1 MTQRERNAW
10 IERAKE
16 RVLDNAKETDA
27 YVRDLMELYDET
39 ANQLELE
46 IRAMYQKYA
55 KDNAMT
61 EAEASRMLTGEEY
74 SRWRK
79 SIDRYVAEAERDSRT
94 LRELNTL
101 SAKSRISRKEQM
113 LSEIYQSMI
122 TLSGETEM
130 KLTDLLSGLFQTNYY
145 RSCHDIQSV
154 LKVGFSVSKVD
165 EGMLKRVL
173 THPWSGKNFS
183 QNLWGNTDRLAAL
196 ARREITLGFMSGA
209 GIQKM
214 AKAVNDVMGRGRYA
228 AERLVRTESS
238 YFSNQGELAS
248 YREMGIEEY
257 IFLGGGCEICQELNG
272 QAFRMSEA
280 EPGVNMPPMHPNCRC
295 TVIAKTGSD
304 VFRDRKGVNP
314 LKDNPKFEDWKK
326 KYVQAEGLSATV
338 GGKDGVAE
346 HEEKK
351 LREQI
356 DFQDRRLVQSK
367 IEEYT
372 EQIRQDNSKENAV
385 CITREGK
392 IYHCYGTKG
401 NVYPNYDLGDELS
414 GACVTHNHPASE
426 THFSFS
432 ADDISMFMDYRLTE
446 LVGTDERYTYR
457 LWPGQDMEY
466 VDSDTIRHLFGTE
479 FYHKAMEAGMDGKID
494 LDTDEYH
501 FIVQKFAERYGFGY
515 ERKEQG

>member
-46 IRAMYQKYA
+46 IRAMYQEYA

-122 TLSGETEM
+122 TLSGETET
-130 KLTDLLSGLFQTNYY
+130 KLADLLGGLFQTNYY
-145 RSCHDIQSV
+145 RSCYDIQSV

-214 AKAVNDVMGRGRYA
+214 AKAVNDVMGRGRMA

-248 YREMGIEEY
+248 YQEMGIEEY

-304 VFRDRKGVNP
+304 VFRNRKGADP
-314 LKDNPKFEDWKK
+314 LKDNPKFEDWKR
-326 KYVQAEGLSATV
+326 KYVQADGLSATV
-338 GGKDGVAE
+338 GGKNGVAE

-351 LREQI
+351 LLERV

-367 IEEYT
+367 TEEYT
-372 EQIRQDNSKENAV
+372 EQIAGDDQKENAV
-385 CITREGK
+385 CITREGN
-392 IYHCYGTKG
+392 IYHCQGISDA
-401 NVYPNYDLGDELS
+401 VYPGYDLGDELT
-414 GACVTHNHPASE
+414 GAYVTHNHPISE

-432 ADDISMFMDYRLTE
+432 YDDISIFMDYKLPELTG
-446 LVGTDERYTYR
+446 VDE
-457 LWPGQDMEY
+457 EY
-466 VDSDTIRHLFGTE
+466 KYVIRRTEETIYAERSILEHAYKGENYAE
-479 FYHKAMEAGMDGKID
+479 FMNKVMNGEADAE
-494 LDTDEYH
+494 TDEYD
-501 FIVQKFAERYGFGY
+501 FYVRRLSEEYGFEY
-515 ERKEQG
+515 ERKKR